1 MEKSTASQLAD
12 RLPHYTSIIGG
23 GGKTTLMLALGE
35 ELARRGN
42 SVLLTTTTH
51 LAWPA
56 PQRYRFLSP
65 TSVKQLNQLNQPG
78 QLVIAGYPAQNGRM
92 TGLTELYLNQA
103 AYDYVLIEADG
114 SARFPLKVHKET
126 EPVIP
131 DCTQLVIQVAG
142 LSALGKPAEECVHR
156 YGLIGL
162 SATQEITTS
171 WVEQIINRGWD
182 ASHWNDPALTILNQA
197 DNQALIDAGQV
208 VCQHLKTPQII
219 CSLNNENAPKWED

>member
-12 RLPHYTSIIGG
+12 RLPRYTSIIGG

-162 SATQEITTS
+162 YPRERITTAWIARILS
-171 WVEQIINRGWD
+171 QGWD
-182 ASHWNDPALTILNQA
+182 ASHWNGPVLNVLNQA
-197 DNQALIDAGQV
+197 DNLLLTAQGKKVLYYLRMRGV
-208 VCQHLKTPQII
+208 I
-219 CSLNNENAPKWED
+219 CSLQNEKTPKWED